1 MCDRWK
7 FMVDNNNP
15 CKLDEQIA
23 EDGLCRK
30 KDVNIKYQGCSFD
43 KPLLCSNGKCV
54 ESLSECAGYS
64 SCENVE

>member
-1 MCDRWK
+1 
-7 FMVDNNNP
+7 MVDNNNP

-30 KDVNIKYQGCSFD
+30 KNVNIKYQGCSFD